1 MIKRK
6 RKPTINTVDEQKT
19 KNKSEFLALAVKRF
33 QNCLDNSMEQ
43 RKEAADDIRFVA
55 GIQWTDG
62 DLKQR
67 ELDRRPCLTVNR
79 ILTINNQVINDMAQ
93 NTPSIKYRPV
103 DSVTDIA
110 TADIISGL
118 ARHILN
124 RGDSKDAID
133 WAVNNAINQGWG
145 FFRVLTDYCASN
157 SFEQDAKLMRINNPA
172 SVYLPFHLCQNAD
185 FSDMMYAF
193 IREKYPKEEFEEEFG
208 KNGTNAWKNQGEGD
222 RNWYEHD
229 SVYVAEYFI
238 REKTKKKIYLLDN
251 GQTVEDLPEGI
262 IAEQTREKDEYK
274 VYRYLIT
281 ENEIFE
287 DRKEL
292 PGQYIPI
299 VAVLGQEF
307 NVDGVKKYF
316 SITRNAKDSQRMHN
330 FWLSAFTEMTA
341 LQPKAPFVVPKGM
354 LEGFET
360 QWREANN
367 KTFAFLEYNGIVNGQ
382 PVSAP
387 QRVQPPIQSE
397 AIITGVQM
405 SSESLKE
412 TTGIYDASLGSNG
425 QEKSGKAIIAR
436 QRQGDVANFHFVNN
450 LNRALRYLG
459 RILIN
464 MIPEIYD
471 SARAIH
477 ILGED
482 LTDEVVVI
490 NQVYQDPNDPDKQL
504 LYDLTAGEYD
514 VVIDTGPSYET
525 RRMEAADSL
534 TQIIQA
540 VPQIGQVC
548 SDILVRNLDFPGA
561 SELSERLKKTIPPQ
575 LIDDK
580 SKNGAPVS
588 ESELRTIIAD
598 LQAVQQQSGMKDQQI
613 QQMTAMIQQMQ
624 GLLKEKTTGQQLDME
639 KTVIKAQTEIQ
650 KAQLQQAHENHG
662 RIIDTGLELH
672 KMAQQQMTNAL
683 NTANPGQAPAPLA
696 ENNAPGNSQRG

>member
-1 MIKRK
+1 MKRIKK
-6 RKPTINTVDEQKT
+6 TIVDIEKEQKT
-19 KNKSEFLALAVKRF
+19 ADKSKFLALAVKRF

-79 ILTINNQVINDMAQ
+79 LLTINNQVTNDMAQ
-93 NTPSIKYRPV
+93 NTPMLKYRPV
-103 DSVTDIA
+103 DSLTDIA
-110 TADIISGL
+110 TADVISGL

-133 WAVNNAINQGWG
+133 WAVNNAVNQSWG
-145 FFRVLTDYCASN
+145 FFRVLTDYCTKN

-172 SVYLPFHLCQNAD
+172 SVYIPFHLCQNAD

-208 KNGTNAWKNQGEGD
+208 TKGMNAWKNQGEGD

-238 REKTKKKIYLLDN
+238 REKTTKKIYLLSD
-251 GQTVEDLPEGI
+251 GQTVDVLPEGMT
-262 IAEQTREKDEYK
+262 AVKTRETDEYK
-274 VYRYLIT
+274 VCRYLIT
-281 ENEIFE
+281 ENEILE
-287 DRKEL
+287 DGKEL
-292 PGQYIPI
+292 PTQYIPI
-299 VAVLGQEF
+299 VAVLGQEI

-341 LQPKAPFVVPKGM
+341 LQPKAPFLVPKGM

-360 QWREANN
+360 QWKEANN
-367 KTFAFLEYNGIVNGQ
+367 KTFAYLEYNSIVNGQ
-382 PVSAP
+382 PVTSAP
-387 QRVQPPIQSE
+387 QRVQPPVQSE

-412 TTGIYDASLGSNG
+412 TTGIYDASLGANG

-459 RILIN
+459 KILID
-464 MIPEIYD
+464 MIPQIYD
-471 SARAIH
+471 TPRAIH

-482 LTDEVVVI
+482 MTDEVVTI
-490 NQVYQDPNDPDKQL
+490 NQLHQDPNDPDKTL
-504 LYDLTAGEYD
+504 LYDLTVGEYD

-580 SKNGAPVS
+580 NKNGGAVS
-588 ESELRTIIAD
+588 EAEVRAIIAD
-598 LQAVQQQSGMKDQQI
+598 LQSVQQQSGMKDQQI

-624 GLLKEKTTGQQLDME
+624 GLLKEKTSGQQLDME

-650 KAQLQQAHENHG
+650 KAQMQQVHENHG
-662 RIIDTGLELH
+662 RVIDTALELH
-672 KMAQQQMTNAL
+672 KMNQPEMT
-683 NTANPGQAPAPLA
+683 APAWPNSNSPASAPSA
-696 ENNAPGNSQRG
+696 ESNAPGNSQRS